1 VARSE
6 RTLTVW
12 CFLDARG
19 AEIALETV
27 TKNLRDVDK
36 VLREHVSIV
45 WHVDVRAPGWQYVQ
59 DRVGR
64 RDDDARSGSRRFF
77 RATAAM
83 MGRGFDVP
91 GVRTLSDAFIFAG
104 IGEDVEEVVM
114 GQLHVDSS
122 ALLLLTDG
130 PGPDVRTVDHAR
142 PVLSLTRSGPAVRRL
157 SLLEGFADLQG
168 IDRYRGT

>member
-1 VARSE
+1 MARPD

-19 AEIALETV
+19 AELALDTV
-27 TKNLRDVDK
+27 TKNLSATGVA
-36 VLREHVSIV
+36 LREHVSIV
-45 WHVDVRAPGWQYVQ
+45 WHVDVPAPGWHYAQ

-64 RDDDARSGSRRFF
+64 RDDDARSGPRRFV
-77 RATAAM
+77 RALAAM

-91 GVRTLSDAFIFAG
+91 GTRSLSDAFIAAG
-104 IGEDVEEVVM
+104 IGEDVEEAVV

-130 PGPDVRTVDHAR
+130 PGPDVETVEHAR
-142 PVLSLTRSGPAVRRL
+142 PVRSLTRQGPAVRRL
-157 SLLEGFADLQG
+157 SLLQGFADLDG
-168 IDRYRGT
+168 VDRYRGT

>member
-1 VARSE
+1 MAGSS

-36 VLREHVSIV
+36 VLREHVSII
-45 WHVDVRAPGWQYVQ
+45 WRVDVRAPGWQYVQ

-64 RDDDARSGSRRFF
+64 REDAARPGPRRFL
-77 RATAAM
+77 RAVAAM
-83 MGRGFDVP
+83 LGRGIQVP
-91 GVRTLSDAFIFAG
+91 GFRSLSDAFIAAG
-104 IGEDVEEVVM
+104 ISEDVEEAVVR
-114 GQLHVDSS
+114 QLHVDSS

-130 PGPDVRTVDHAR
+130 PGPDVETVTHAR
-142 PVLSLTRSGPAVRRL
+142 PVLVLTRTGAAVRRV
-157 SLLEGFADLQG
+157 SLLEGFADLG
-168 IDRYRGT
+168 GLDRRRGT